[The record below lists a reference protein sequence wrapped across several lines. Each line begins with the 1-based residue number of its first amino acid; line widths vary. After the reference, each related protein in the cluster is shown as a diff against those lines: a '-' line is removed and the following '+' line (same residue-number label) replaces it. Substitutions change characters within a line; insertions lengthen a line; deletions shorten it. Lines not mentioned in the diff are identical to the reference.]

1 MDKNMSEPTQTNRK
15 KSRRRNGDGNT
26 YRYKNGWRT
35 VISHKGYT
43 VTAMGRSEQESRR
56 LAKEKVKSL
65 PIFDGSLVPAAAKL
79 TTGEF
84 LVNWINK
91 KHKSSI
97 AATTHRR
104 YASLINIH
112 IIPALGNIK
121 LQAVTKNHVNALM
134 LQMRENGQSAR
145 SQQQA
150 RAVLSAAFESAME
163 DDLVASNPV
172 VKSRTITLDTAQIH
186 PLSLAEVQTLLAKT
200 TGVHMQARVR
210 MAVLYAMRQ
219 GEALGLQWK
228 DVDFNKKTVF
238 IWQQVQKIDG
248 SYEFVKLKSE
258 DSVRT
263 LEIDDET
270 LAALKA
276 HKIQQNMGR
285 LAMGDKWKDHDLVF
299 SSALGKPIDCKTDYR
314 QWHRVLAAAGLPKK
328 RLHDARHTAA
338 TLLFDQGLDIE
349 VIRRFMGHS
358 SVLLTSK
365 TYVHHSS
372 RQLRG
377 AADLIQRMSQS
388 IEIAI

>member
-26 YRYKNGWRT
+26 YRHKNGWRT
-35 VISHKGYT
+35 VISHKGHT

-56 LAKEKVKSL
+56 LAKEKIKSL
-65 PIFDGSLVPAAAKL
+65 PIYDGSLVPAAAKL
-79 TTGEF
+79 TTGEY
-84 LVNWINK
+84 LTNWITK
-91 KHKSSI
+91 KHKTSI
-97 AATTHRR
+97 AATTYRR
-104 YASLINIH
+104 YASLINVH
-112 IIPALGNIK
+112 IIPALGSIK
-121 LQAVTKNHVNALM
+121 LQAITKNHVNALM

-172 VKSRTITLDTAQIH
+172 IKSRTITLASTQIH
-186 PLSLAEVQTLLAKT
+186 PFTLAEVQTLLAKT
-200 TGVHMQARVR
+200 TGVQMQARVR
-210 MAVLYAMRQ
+210 MATLYAMRQ

-228 DVDFNKKTVF
+228 DVDFTKKTVF
-238 IWQQVQKIDG
+238 IWQQIQKIEG
-248 SYEFVKLKSE
+248 TYQFVKLKSE
-258 DSVRT
+258 DSIRT

-276 HKIQQNMGR
+276 HKVKQNMDR
-285 LAMGDKWKDHDLVF
+285 LAMGDKWEDQDLVF
-299 SSALGKPIDCKTDYR
+299 TTSIGRPVDSKTDYR
-314 QWHRVLAAAGLPKK
+314 QWHHALAISGLPIK

-338 TLLFDQGLDIE
+338 TLLFDQGIDIE

-365 TYVHHSS
+365 TYVHHSA
-372 RQLRG
+372 RQLKGVASRIEAMLEG
-377 AADLIQRMSQS
+377 A
-388 IEIAI
+388 

>member
-1 MDKNMSEPTQTNRK
+1 MSEPTQTSRK

-26 YRYKNGWRT
+26 YRHKNGWRT
-35 VISHKGYT
+35 VISHKGHT

-56 LAKEKVKSL
+56 LAKEKIKKL
-65 PIFDGSLVPAAAKL
+65 PIYDGSLVPEASKL
-79 TTGEF
+79 TTGDF
-84 LVNWINK
+84 LTNWITK
-91 KHKSSI
+91 KHKTSI
-97 AATTHRR
+97 AATTYRR
-104 YASLINIH
+104 YASLIHIH
-112 IIPALGNIK
+112 IIPALGSIK

-134 LQMRENGQSAR
+134 LQMREKGQSAR

-172 VKSRTITLDTAQIH
+172 SKSRTISLDSAQIH

-200 TGVHMQARVR
+200 TGVQMQVRVR

-219 GEALGLQWK
+219 GETLGLQWK

-238 IWQQVQKIDG
+238 IWQQVQKIG
-248 SYEFVKLKSE
+248 GVHEFVKLKSE

-263 LEIDDET
+263 LEVDDET
-270 LAALKA
+270 LAALTA
-276 HKIQQNMGR
+276 HKIQQNLDR
-285 LAMGDKWKDHDLVF
+285 LAMGDKWEDHDLVF
-299 SSALGKPIDCKTDYR
+299 TTSTGKPIDCKTDYR
-314 QWHRVLAAAGLPKK
+314 QWHRALANAGLPIK

-365 TYVHHSS
+365 TYVHHSA
-372 RQLRG
+372 RQLKG
-377 AADLIQRMSQS
+377 AADLINTM
-388 IEIAI
+388 IKGA